1 VMGHKVERNIKATT
15 PVVVVKYLLSKL

>member
-1 VMGHKVERNIKATT
+1 MGHKVERNIKATT